1 MMFHKIRTMHSHKL
15 RQGAIMNKALI
26 ALCLIMSVFSGIG
39 VLAQEEKPAETEQVQ
54 DQGYPVRLGDE
65 TLFYL
70 KDVTG
75 LPTQKRA
82 ESIME
87 RIKAVA
93 DDPRVPVTSI
103 TTSTYPQPITI
114 ITAKDELL
122 VSVLEEDAAALGR
135 SRDELA
141 AQYSSELRSAIEKY
155 REERSMKWIIRGAL
169 YTLTATVF
177 LIAALYFLNRFH
189 HRIVTSV
196 QEKLRKKE
204 ETSVLLQT
212 FEIVRKERVV
222 AMITRTLE
230 FGRLLIIL
238 VLFYSY
244 IKLVLN
250 FFPWTRG
257 YTTQVLDFVFRP
269 LVVLGKAFW
278 FQLPNLFFIAVI
290 VLITYYTL
298 KILHLFFKEVERGT
312 ITLKGFYPEW
322 SQPTFRIVRLLFLA
336 FAAVLAFPYIPGSE
350 SPAFKGISIF
360 AGVLISL
367 GSTSFISNIIAGY
380 TLTYRRV
387 FKIGDRV
394 RIGDIIGDVTE
405 IRLQVTHLQSIKNEE
420 IIMPNSLIVN
430 SNVVNYTS
438 LSRQGGLI
446 LHTTVTIGYDSPW
459 RQVHALLLL
468 AAGRTSGL
476 MKEPSPFVLQTSL
489 DDFYVAYELNVYIDN
504 PHEMVRLYSE
514 LHKNIQDVFNEY
526 GVQIM
531 SPNYEFDPAQPKI
544 VPKEQ
549 WYAPPAEPPG
559 SPDNED

>member
-1 MMFHKIRTMHSHKL
+1 
-15 RQGAIMNKALI
+15 MNKAFI

-169 YTLTATVF
+169 YTLIATVV

-322 SQPTFRIVRLLFLA
+322 SQPTFR
-336 FAAVLAFPYIPGSE
+336 
-350 SPAFKGISIF
+350 
-360 AGVLISL
+360 
-367 GSTSFISNIIAGY
+367 
-380 TLTYRRV
+380 
-387 FKIGDRV
+387 
-394 RIGDIIGDVTE
+394 
-405 IRLQVTHLQSIKNEE
+405 
-420 IIMPNSLIVN
+420 
-430 SNVVNYTS
+430 
-438 LSRQGGLI
+438 
-446 LHTTVTIGYDSPW
+446 
-459 RQVHALLLL
+459 
-468 AAGRTSGL
+468 
-476 MKEPSPFVLQTSL
+476 
-489 DDFYVAYELNVYIDN
+489 
-504 PHEMVRLYSE
+504 
-514 LHKNIQDVFNEY
+514 
-526 GVQIM
+526 
-531 SPNYEFDPAQPKI
+531 
-544 VPKEQ
+544 
-549 WYAPPAEPPG
+549 
-559 SPDNED
+559 

>member
-1 MMFHKIRTMHSHKL
+1 MLHKIRTMHNLKF
-15 RQGAIMNKALI
+15 RPGGRMNKPLI
-26 ALCLIMSVFSGIG
+26 TICLIMNVFSGIG
-39 VLAQEEKPAETEQVQ
+39 VLAQEVMPAEPEQIQ
-54 DQGYPVRLGDE
+54 DHGYPVKLGDE

-70 KDVTG
+70 KDVMG

-87 RIKAVA
+87 RIKSVA
-93 DDPRVPVTSI
+93 DDPRVPVTAI

-114 ITAKDELL
+114 ITANDELL
-122 VSVLEEDAAALGR
+122 VSVLEEDAKALGR

-141 AQYSSELRSAIEKY
+141 AQYSSEVRSAIEKY
-155 REERSMKWIIRGAL
+155 REERSMKWIIRGAI
-169 YTLTATVF
+169 YTLIATAV
-177 LIAALYFLNRFH
+177 LIAALYFLTRFH
-189 HRIVTSV
+189 RKIVASV
-196 QEKLRKKE
+196 QKKLQRKE
-204 ETSVLLQT
+204 ETSVLVQT
-212 FEIVRKERVV
+212 FEIVKMERVV
-222 AMITRTLE
+222 TMITRTLG

-238 VLFYSY
+238 VLLYSY

-257 YTTQVLDFVFRP
+257 YDTRILDFIFRP
-269 LVVLGKAFW
+269 LAVFGNAFW
-278 FQLPNLFFIAVI
+278 LQIPNLFFIAVI
-290 VLITYYTL
+290 VLITYYSL
-298 KILHLFFKEVERGT
+298 RALHLFFNEVERGT

-336 FAAVLAFPYIPGSE
+336 FAAVLAFPYIPGSD

-394 RIGDIIGDVTE
+394 QIGDIIGDVSE

-420 IIMPNSLIVN
+420 IIVPNSLIVN

-438 LSRQGGLI
+438 LSKQGGLI
-446 LHTTVTIGYDSPW
+446 LHTTITIGYDTPW
-459 RQVHALLLL
+459 RQVHALLLM

-476 MKEPSPFVLQTSL
+476 LKEPSPFVLQTSL
-489 DDFYVAYELNVYIDN
+489 DDFYVAYELNVYVDN

-531 SPNYEFDPAQPKI
+531 SPAYEFDPSQPKI

-549 WYAPPAEPPG
+549 WYAPPAEPPD
-559 SPDNED
+559 SPDDQD

>member
-1 MMFHKIRTMHSHKL
+1 
-15 RQGAIMNKALI
+15 MNKTLI
-26 ALCLIMSVFSGIG
+26 TICLIMSVFSGIG
-39 VLAQEEKPAETEQVQ
+39 VLAQEEKPAEPEKVQ
-54 DQGYPVRLGDE
+54 DKGYPVKLGNE

-75 LPTQKRA
+75 LPTQERA
-82 ESIME
+82 ESMME

-93 DDPRVPVTSI
+93 DDPRVPVDSI
-103 TTSTYPQPITI
+103 LTSTYPQPITI
-114 ITAKDELL
+114 ITANDELL
-122 VSVLEEDAAALGR
+122 MSVLEEDAIALGR

-141 AQYSSELRSAIEKY
+141 AEYSDEVRSAIEKY
-155 REERSMKWIIRGAL
+155 REERSMKWIFRGAI
-169 YTLTATVF
+169 YTLIATVI
-177 LIAALYFLNRFH
+177 LIAALYFLTRFH
-189 HRIVTSV
+189 RKTVASV
-196 QEKLRKKE
+196 QKKLQKKRD
-204 ETSVLLQT
+204 SVLDQT
-212 FEIVRKERVV
+212 FEIVKRERVMT
-222 AMITRTLE
+222 MITRAIG

-238 VLFYSY
+238 ILFYLY
-244 IKLVLN
+244 IQLVLN

-257 YTTQVLDFVFRP
+257 YDTRILDFLFRP

-278 FQLPNLFFIAVI
+278 SQIPNLFFIAVI
-290 VLITYYTL
+290 VLITYYSL
-298 KILHLFFKEVERGT
+298 RALHLFFNEVERGT
-312 ITLKGFYPEW
+312 ITVKGFYPDW

-387 FKIGDRV
+387 FKLGDRV
-394 RIGDIIGDVTE
+394 QIGDIIGDVKE

-420 IIMPNSLIVN
+420 IIMPNSVIVN

-446 LHTTVTIGYDSPW
+446 LHTTVTIGYDTPW
-459 RQVHALLLL
+459 RQVQALLLM
-468 AAGRTSGL
+468 AAQRTPGL

-489 DDFYVAYELNVYIDN
+489 DDFYVAYELNVYVDH

-531 SPNYEFDPAQPKI
+531 SPNYEFDPTQPKI
-544 VPKEQ
+544 VPKDQ

-559 SPDNED
+559 SPDDQD

>member
-1 MMFHKIRTMHSHKL
+1 
-15 RQGAIMNKALI
+15 MNKAI
-26 ALCLIMSVFSGIG
+26 VTVCLTISIFLGVG
-39 VLAQEEKPAETEQVQ
+39 VLAQEEKPAEPEQVQ
-54 DQGYPVRLGDE
+54 DRGYPVKLGDE

-103 TTSTYPQPITI
+103 TTSTYPQPITL
-114 ITAKDELL
+114 ITANDELL
-122 VSVLEEDAAALGR
+122 VSVLEEDAIALGR
-135 SRDELA
+135 SREELA
-141 AQYSSELRSAIEKY
+141 AQYSAELRNAIENY
-155 REERSMKWIIRGAL
+155 REAHSTKWIIRGAI
-169 YTLTATVF
+169 YTLVATIV
-177 LIAALYFLNRFH
+177 LIAALYFVTRFH
-189 HRIVTSV
+189 RKIVASV
-196 QEKLRKKE
+196 QEKLQKE
-204 ETSVLLQT
+204 KDSILIRT
-212 FEIVRKERVV
+212 FEIGKRERVLT
-222 AMITRTLE
+222 MITKSIRFITI
-230 FGRLLIIL
+230 LIGL
-238 VLFYSY
+238 VLFYGY

-257 YTTQVLDFVFRP
+257 YTTHILDFVFRP

-278 FQLPNLFFIAVI
+278 LQIPNLFFVAVI
-290 VLITYYTL
+290 ILITYYSL
-298 KILHLFFKEVERGT
+298 KILHLFFNEVERGT
-312 ITLKGFYPEW
+312 ITIKGFYPEW
-322 SQPTFRIVRLLFLA
+322 SHPTFRIVRLLFLA
-336 FAAVLAFPYIPGSE
+336 SATVLAFPYIPGSQ

-394 RIGDIIGDVTE
+394 QIGDITGDVSE

-420 IIMPNSLIVN
+420 IIVPNSMIVN

-438 LSRQGGLI
+438 LSQKGGLI
-446 LHTTVTIGYDSPW
+446 LHTTITIGYDTPW
-459 RQVHALLLL
+459 RQVHALLLM
-468 AAGRTSGL
+468 AAQRTSGL

-489 DDFYVAYELNVYIDN
+489 DDFYVAYELNVYVDD

-531 SPNYEFDPAQPKI
+531 SPAYEFDPAQPKI
-544 VPKEQ
+544 VPREQ

-559 SPDNED
+559 PPADKE